1 MRVSAAM
8 WNMFIC
14 CEFLQVQ
21 MDFRNLTS
29 KSVSS
34 SGFMQGEVTAA
45 MDLVCIAE

>member
-1 MRVSAAM
+1 MRVSVAM

-21 MDFRNLTS
+21 ADFRNLTS